1 MVAAP
6 NPIEIGTMPEAPGA
20 SRSQIAVS
28 AGDVLRWVLVF
39 AGVAMVLTTGLL
51 ALLADGQARS
61 SLLGGGIAFVANGY
75 SVWRAFSAPA
85 DTSGAATLGN
95 LYRAEFGKLVIIG
108 VLCGCAFIAL
118 EDLNFAAFLGGLVLG
133 YVTSSTVL
141 EVNVCQRD
149 RPRSR
154 KPSGHVGS

>member
-75 SVWRAFSAPA
+75 SVWRAFSAPV

-95 LYRAEFGKLVIIG
+95 LYRAEFGKLVITG
-108 VLCGCAFIAL
+108 ALCA
-118 EDLNFAAFLGGLVLG
+118 AAFALVDHLAVGGFLAGLLATLLAATMG
-133 YVTSSTVL
+133 AIFA
-141 EVNVCQRD
+141 QRND
-149 RPRSR
+149 VGERPA
-154 KPSGHVGS
+154 G